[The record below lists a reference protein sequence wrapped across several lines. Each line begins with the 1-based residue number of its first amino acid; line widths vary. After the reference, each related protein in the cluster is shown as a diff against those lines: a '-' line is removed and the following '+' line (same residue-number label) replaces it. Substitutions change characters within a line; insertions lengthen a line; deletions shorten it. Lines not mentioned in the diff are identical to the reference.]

1 MISSP
6 PGFASLNRLSD
17 LLAGR
22 YIAIKSQYG
31 LEAGEGYRAEMLELL
46 DIGTSTVIAA
56 DLKFYPPDGT
66 CLFRDFALLPDGRWR
81 DSYGARADRLGDLL
95 PPELGQFSL
104 HGRVG
109 AIVDIDS
116 DGSFAWHSEKGAHDG
131 S

>member
-1 MISSP
+1 MISTP

-17 LLAGR
+17 LPAGR
-22 YIAIKSQYG
+22 YIAIKSRYSLTEG
-31 LEAGEGYRAEMLELL
+31 GGYRAEMWELL
-46 DIGTSTVIAA
+46 DIGPSTVIAA
-56 DLKFYPPDGT
+56 DLMFYPSDGT

-81 DSYGARADRLGDLL
+81 DSYGARAERLGDLL

-109 AIVDIDS
+109 AIVDIDT
-116 DGSFAWHSEKGAHDG
+116 DGGFAWHSEKGGHHG

>member
-1 MISSP
+1 MISTP

-22 YIAIKSQYG
+22 YIAIKSQYRLAEG
-31 LEAGEGYRAEMLELL
+31 DGYRAEIWELL
-46 DIGTSTVIAA
+46 DISTSTVIAA
-56 DLKFYPPDGT
+56 DLMFYPPDGT

-104 HGRVG
+104 QGRVG
-109 AIVDIDS
+109 AIVDIGA
-116 DGSFAWHSEKGAHDG
+116 DGGFAWHSEMGDHDG